1 MRRLA
6 LLAAAVLAVAAAPAA
21 RAEPLDIDLSRLG
34 APDPAVWGSIYS
46 ARGVTPAAGELDAL
60 VKGSRQ
66 RFAILSAETA
76 LAISSAILHPASTT
90 GHTGFAVDL
99 EVATLAVH
107 SDPVGAT
114 TAGYAATPWAGAHT
128 QPSSLYL
135 PSVHVRKGLPFSFE
149 VGGRFI
155 YLAMSNAFAGQGEA
169 KWAINEGF
177 EYVPDFAV
185 RAAYTRLFGVKDWN
199 LSTTDVDF
207 MLSKRFGMMGVTSL
221 TPYLAARFTW
231 INASTERIEFSPGT
245 YATTGVV
252 DSVATQASFPNLS
265 LLVYRTTAGLR
276 FTAYSVSM
284 ALEGTYFAG
293 ATASKAYEGTKIK
306 SSFGG
311 AAKLGWEW

>member
-6 LLAAAVLAVAAAPAA
+6 LLAAAVLTVAAAPAA
-21 RAEPLDIDLSRLG
+21 RAEPLDVDLSRLG
-34 APDPAVWGSIYS
+34 APDPAVWGSIYQ

-66 RFAILSAETA
+66 RFAILSSQLA
-76 LAISSAILHPASTT
+76 LALSSAILHPASTT
-90 GHTGFAVDL
+90 GHSGFAVDL
-99 EVATLAVH
+99 EVATMSVNA
-107 SDPVGAT
+107 DPVGAT
-114 TAGYAATPWAGAHT
+114 TAGYAATPWAGASN

-169 KWAINEGF
+169 KWALNEGF
-177 EYVPDFAV
+177 EYVPDFAI
-185 RAAYTRLFGVKDWN
+185 RGAYTRLFGVRDWN
-199 LSTTDVDF
+199 LSTTDLDF

-231 INASTERIEFSPGT
+231 ISASTAQIQFAPGA
-245 YATTGVV
+245 YASAADALSTSG
-252 DSVATQASFPNLS
+252 SFPNLS
-265 LLVYRTTAGLR
+265 LSVYRTTGGLR
-276 FTAYSVSM
+276 LTAYSVSM
-284 ALEGTYFAG
+284 AVEGTYFAG
-293 ATASKAYEGTKIK
+293 ATASKAYDGAKIK
-306 SSFGG
+306 ASFGG